1 MNKPLRILHLEDEPD
16 FSALVTAIIE
26 REGLDAEVNL
36 VTDLTGF
43 QAALEEGNFDVIIAD
58 YMLPSC
64 SGIQALGLA
73 REKYPRIPFLLL
85 SGAIGEHAAI
95 EILRS
100 GATDYVLKNRLDRL
114 VPALRRAVEEAK
126 ERTQRIEAQ
135 SAARQSEAQYQLIF
149 DGSPVPVWVSDL
161 DTRAFLEVNEAAIQ
175 QYGYSREE
183 FTNLTT
189 KAVCS
194 PEEISHLAEHLSAS
208 SGAQPEARIGHAGV
222 WPHRNKNGTTM
233 DVDVTWSIIKFQ
245 DRDAVL
251 TIAHNV
257 TELRQAAEALKKS
270 EASLA
275 AAQRIARLG
284 SWELDLA
291 KGEALET
298 APLHWSDETWRIFG
312 MKPRPEPVTAEMF
325 FKAAHVDDRKR
336 VKSAMEEALRKK
348 EPFELEHRILLSDGE
363 VRIVRER
370 AELTLDDA
378 GEPLQLRGIVMDIT
392 AQKRLEER
400 SNQSQKMDAIGALAG
415 ELAHDFN
422 NVLTVTHGH
431 ALLLLGEKKLS
442 KSGKESA
449 QQIARTAES
458 AAGLT
463 QSLLTFSRRQDMQL
477 RRIDLNQMLN
487 SMTAMLERI
496 LGEGVTL
503 QLKCYPQPAIVQ
515 ADSGMFEQVLLDL
528 AMNARDTMPKGGQL
542 AIDVFPISLGADNL
556 TSHPEG
562 RPGKFI
568 CLSVADNGSGIEPD
582 QLTRIF
588 EPFASTKEAGKHA
601 GLGLATV
608 YGIVKQHEG
617 WIEVESE
624 PGNGATFRVYL
635 PASRDKDDDAG
646 KKTAPQ
652 KVKGGTETI
661 LVVEDEEPVR
671 ELVCKVLTAYGY
683 NVLEAISGTKA
694 IELWK
699 KSKEQVDLLL
709 TDVVLPDELNG
720 RELAERLRKSRP
732 QLKVIFSSGYSQDI
746 MGKDFTPQ
754 KGQVFLQK
762 PYVLQKL
769 AQTVRTCLDRGR

>member
-36 VTDLTGF
+36 VTDLAAFKT
-43 QAALEEGNFDVIIAD
+43 ALEEGNFDVIIAD

-64 SGIQALGLA
+64 SGTQALGLA

-114 VPALRRAVEEAK
+114 VPALRRAVEESS

-149 DGSPVPVWVSDL
+149 DGSPVPMWVSDL
-161 DTRAFLEVNEAAIQ
+161 DTRAFLEVNEAAIRH
-175 QYGYSREE
+175 YGYSRDE
-183 FTNLTT
+183 FMNLTT
-189 KAVCS
+189 KAICS
-194 PEEISHLAEHLSAS
+194 PEEISRLAEHP
-208 SGAQPEARIGHAGV
+208 GAGSEARIGHAGV

-233 DVDVTWSIIKFQ
+233 EVDVTWSIIKFQ
-245 DRDAVL
+245 ERDAVL

-257 TELRQAAEALKKS
+257 SEQRQAGEALKKS

-291 KGEALET
+291 KGDALET
-298 APLHWSDETWRIFG
+298 APLHWSEETWRIFG
-312 MKPRPEPVTAEMF
+312 MKPRPEGVTAEMF
-325 FKAAHVDDRKR
+325 FKAAHVDDRKH

-348 EPFELEHRILLSDGE
+348 EPFELEHRILLPDGE

-370 AELTLDDA
+370 AELTLNDA
-378 GEPLQLRGIVMDIT
+378 GDPLQLRGIVMDIT

-400 SNQSQKMDAIGALAG
+400 SSQSQKMDAIGALAG

-503 QLKCYPQPAIVQ
+503 QLKCYPQPAVVQ
-515 ADSGMFEQVLLDL
+515 ADAGMLEQVLLDL
-528 AMNARDTMPKGGQL
+528 AMNARDRMSKGGQL
-542 AIDVFPISLGADNL
+542 AIDVFPISLGPDNL
-556 TSHPEG
+556 ASHPEG
-562 RPGKFI
+562 RSGKFI

-582 QLTRIF
+582 QLNRIF

-635 PASRDKDDDAG
+635 PASREKDDDAG
-646 KKTAPQ
+646 KKSAPQ

-699 KSKEQVDLLL
+699 KSKDKVDLLL

-762 PYVLQKL
+762 PYDLQKL

>member
-36 VTDLTGF
+36 VTDLAAFKT
-43 QAALEEGNFDVIIAD
+43 ALEEGNFDVIIAD

-64 SGIQALGLA
+64 SGTQALGLA

-114 VPALRRAVEEAK
+114 VPALRRAVEESS

-149 DGSPVPVWVSDL
+149 DGSPVPMWVSDL
-161 DTRAFLEVNEAAIQ
+161 DTRAFLEVNEAAIRH
-175 QYGYSREE
+175 YGYSRDE
-183 FTNLTT
+183 FMNLTT
-189 KAVCS
+189 KAICS
-194 PEEISHLAEHLSAS
+194 PEEISRLAEHP
-208 SGAQPEARIGHAGV
+208 GAGSEARIGHAGV

-233 DVDVTWSIIKFQ
+233 EVDVTWSIIKFQ

-257 TELRQAAEALKKS
+257 SEQRQAGEALKKS

-291 KGEALET
+291 KGDALET
-298 APLHWSDETWRIFG
+298 APLHWSEETWRIFG
-312 MKPRPEPVTAEMF
+312 MKPRPEGVTAEMF
-325 FKAAHVDDRKR
+325 FKAAHVDDRKH

-348 EPFELEHRILLSDGE
+348 EPFELEHRILLPDGE

-370 AELTLDDA
+370 AELTLNDA
-378 GEPLQLRGIVMDIT
+378 GDPLQLRGIVMDIT

-400 SNQSQKMDAIGALAG
+400 SSQSQKMDAIGALAG

-503 QLKCYPQPAIVQ
+503 QLKCYPQPAVVQ
-515 ADSGMFEQVLLDL
+515 ADAGMLEQVLLDL
-528 AMNARDTMPKGGQL
+528 AMNARDRMSKGGQL
-542 AIDVFPISLGADNL
+542 AIDVFPISLGPDNL
-556 TSHPEG
+556 ASHPEG
-562 RPGKFI
+562 RSGKFI

-582 QLTRIF
+582 QLNRIF

-635 PASRDKDDDAG
+635 PASREKDDDAG
-646 KKTAPQ
+646 KKSAPQ

-699 KSKEQVDLLL
+699 KSKDKVDLLL

-762 PYVLQKL
+762 PYDLQKL

>member
-36 VTDLTGF
+36 VTDLAAFKT
-43 QAALEEGNFDVIIAD
+43 ALEEGNFDVIIAD

-64 SGIQALGLA
+64 SGTQALGLA

-114 VPALRRAVEEAK
+114 VPALRRAVEESS

-149 DGSPVPVWVSDL
+149 DGSPVPMWVSDL
-161 DTRAFLEVNEAAIQ
+161 DTRAFLEVNEAAIRH
-175 QYGYSREE
+175 YGYSRDE
-183 FTNLTT
+183 FMNLTT
-189 KAVCS
+189 KAICS
-194 PEEISHLAEHLSAS
+194 PEEISRLAEHP
-208 SGAQPEARIGHAGV
+208 GAGSEARIGHAGV

-233 DVDVTWSIIKFQ
+233 EVDVTWSIIKFQ
-245 DRDAVL
+245 ERDAVL

-257 TELRQAAEALKKS
+257 SEQRQAGEALKKS

-291 KGEALET
+291 KGDALET
-298 APLHWSDETWRIFG
+298 APLHWSEETWRIFG
-312 MKPRPEPVTAEMF
+312 MKPRPEGVTAEMF
-325 FKAAHVDDRKR
+325 FKAAHVDDRKH

-370 AELTLDDA
+370 AELTLNDA
-378 GEPLQLRGIVMDIT
+378 GDPLQLRGIVMDIT

-400 SNQSQKMDAIGALAG
+400 SSQSQKMDAIGALAG

-503 QLKCYPQPAIVQ
+503 QLKCYPQPAVVQ
-515 ADSGMFEQVLLDL
+515 ADAGMLEQVLLDL
-528 AMNARDTMPKGGQL
+528 AMNARDRMSKGGQL
-542 AIDVFPISLGADNL
+542 AIDVFPISLGPDNL
-556 TSHPEG
+556 ASHPEG
-562 RPGKFI
+562 RSGKFI

-582 QLTRIF
+582 QLNRIF

-635 PASRDKDDDAG
+635 PASREKDDDAG
-646 KKTAPQ
+646 KKSAPQ

-699 KSKEQVDLLL
+699 KSKDKVDLLL

-762 PYVLQKL
+762 PYDLQKL

>member
-36 VTDLTGF
+36 VTDLAAFKT
-43 QAALEEGNFDVIIAD
+43 ALEEGNFDVIIAD

-64 SGIQALGLA
+64 SGTQALGLA

-114 VPALRRAVEEAK
+114 VPALRRAVEESS

-149 DGSPVPVWVSDL
+149 DGSPVPMWVSDL
-161 DTRAFLEVNEAAIQ
+161 DTRAFLEVNEAAIRH
-175 QYGYSREE
+175 YGYSRDE
-183 FTNLTT
+183 FMNLTT
-189 KAVCS
+189 KAICS
-194 PEEISHLAEHLSAS
+194 PEEISRLAEHP
-208 SGAQPEARIGHAGV
+208 GAGSEARIGHAGV

-233 DVDVTWSIIKFQ
+233 EVDVTWSIIKFQ
-245 DRDAVL
+245 ERDAVL

-257 TELRQAAEALKKS
+257 SEQRQGGEALKKS

-291 KGEALET
+291 KGDALET
-298 APLHWSDETWRIFG
+298 APLRWSEETWRIFG
-312 MKPRPEPVTAEMF
+312 MKPRPEAVTAEMF
-325 FKAAHVDDRKR
+325 FKAAHVDDRKH

-348 EPFELEHRILLSDGE
+348 EPFELEHRILLPDGE

-370 AELTLDDA
+370 AELTLNDA
-378 GEPLQLRGIVMDIT
+378 GDPLQLRGIVMDIT

-400 SNQSQKMDAIGALAG
+400 SSQSQKMDAIGALAG

-503 QLKCYPQPAIVQ
+503 QLKCYPQPAVVQ
-515 ADSGMFEQVLLDL
+515 ADAGMLEQVLLDL
-528 AMNARDTMPKGGQL
+528 AMNARDRMSKGGQL
-542 AIDVFPISLGADNL
+542 AIDVFPISLGPDNL
-556 TSHPEG
+556 ASHPEG
-562 RPGKFI
+562 RSGKFI

-582 QLTRIF
+582 QLNRIF

-635 PASRDKDDDAG
+635 PASREKDDDAG
-646 KKTAPQ
+646 KKSAPQ

-699 KSKEQVDLLL
+699 KSKDKVDLLL

-762 PYVLQKL
+762 PYDLQKL

>member
-1 MNKPLRILHLEDEPD
+1 
-16 FSALVTAIIE
+16 
-26 REGLDAEVNL
+26 
-36 VTDLTGF
+36 
-43 QAALEEGNFDVIIAD
+43 
-58 YMLPSC
+58 
-64 SGIQALGLA
+64 
-73 REKYPRIPFLLL
+73 
-85 SGAIGEHAAI
+85 
-95 EILRS
+95 
-100 GATDYVLKNRLDRL
+100 
-114 VPALRRAVEEAK
+114 
-126 ERTQRIEAQ
+126 
-135 SAARQSEAQYQLIF
+135 
-149 DGSPVPVWVSDL
+149 
-161 DTRAFLEVNEAAIQ
+161 
-175 QYGYSREE
+175 
-183 FTNLTT
+183 
-189 KAVCS
+189 
-194 PEEISHLAEHLSAS
+194 
-208 SGAQPEARIGHAGV
+208 
-222 WPHRNKNGTTM
+222 
-233 DVDVTWSIIKFQ
+233 
-245 DRDAVL
+245 
-251 TIAHNV
+251 
-257 TELRQAAEALKKS
+257 
-270 EASLA
+270 
-275 AAQRIARLG
+275 
-284 SWELDLA
+284 
-291 KGEALET
+291 
-298 APLHWSDETWRIFG
+298 
-312 MKPRPEPVTAEMF
+312 MKPRPEGVTAEMF
-325 FKAAHVDDRKR
+325 FKAAHVDDRKH

-348 EPFELEHRILLSDGE
+348 EPFELEHRILLPDGE

-370 AELTLDDA
+370 AELTLNDA
-378 GEPLQLRGIVMDIT
+378 GDPLQLRGIVMDIT

-400 SNQSQKMDAIGALAG
+400 SSQSQKMDAIGALAG

-503 QLKCYPQPAIVQ
+503 QLKCYPQPAVVQ
-515 ADSGMFEQVLLDL
+515 ADAGMLEQVLLDL
-528 AMNARDTMPKGGQL
+528 AMNARDRMSKGGQL
-542 AIDVFPISLGADNL
+542 AIDVCPISLGPDNL
-556 TSHPEG
+556 ASHPEG
-562 RPGKFI
+562 RSGKFI

-635 PASRDKDDDAG
+635 PASREKDDDAG
-646 KKTAPQ
+646 KKSAPQ

-699 KSKEQVDLLL
+699 KSKDKVDLLL

-762 PYVLQKL
+762 PYDLQKL

>member
-36 VTDLTGF
+36 VTDLAAFKT
-43 QAALEEGNFDVIIAD
+43 ALEEGNFDVIIAD

-64 SGIQALGLA
+64 SGTQALGLA

-114 VPALRRAVEEAK
+114 VPALRRAVEESS

-149 DGSPVPVWVSDL
+149 DGSPVPMWVSDL
-161 DTRAFLEVNEAAIQ
+161 DTRAFLEVNEAAIRH
-175 QYGYSREE
+175 YGYSRDE
-183 FTNLTT
+183 FMNLTT
-189 KAVCS
+189 KAICS
-194 PEEISHLAEHLSAS
+194 PEEISRLAEHP
-208 SGAQPEARIGHAGV
+208 GAGSEARIGHAGV

-233 DVDVTWSIIKFQ
+233 EVDVTWSIIKFQ
-245 DRDAVL
+245 ERDAVL

-257 TELRQAAEALKKS
+257 SEQRQAGEALKKS

-291 KGEALET
+291 KGDALET
-298 APLHWSDETWRIFG
+298 APLHWSEETWRIFG
-312 MKPRPEPVTAEMF
+312 MKPRPEGVTAEMF
-325 FKAAHVDDRKR
+325 FKAAHVDDRKH

-348 EPFELEHRILLSDGE
+348 EPFELEHRILLPDGE

-370 AELTLDDA
+370 AELTLNDA
-378 GEPLQLRGIVMDIT
+378 GDPLQLRGIVMDIT
-392 AQKRLEER
+392 AQKRVEER
-400 SNQSQKMDAIGALAG
+400 SSQSQKMDAIGALAG

-503 QLKCYPQPAIVQ
+503 QLKCYPQPAVVQ
-515 ADSGMFEQVLLDL
+515 ADAGMLEQVLLDL
-528 AMNARDTMPKGGQL
+528 AMNARDRMSKGGQL
-542 AIDVFPISLGADNL
+542 AIDVFPISLGPDNL
-556 TSHPEG
+556 ASHPEG
-562 RPGKFI
+562 RSGKFI
-568 CLSVADNGSGIEPD
+568 CLSVADNGSGIEPE
-582 QLTRIF
+582 QLARIF

-635 PASRDKDDDAG
+635 PASREKDDDAG
-646 KKTAPQ
+646 KKSAPQ

-699 KSKEQVDLLL
+699 KSKDKVDLLL

-762 PYVLQKL
+762 PYDLQKL

>member
-1 MNKPLRILHLEDEPD
+1 
-16 FSALVTAIIE
+16 
-26 REGLDAEVNL
+26 
-36 VTDLTGF
+36 
-43 QAALEEGNFDVIIAD
+43 
-58 YMLPSC
+58 
-64 SGIQALGLA
+64 
-73 REKYPRIPFLLL
+73 
-85 SGAIGEHAAI
+85 
-95 EILRS
+95 
-100 GATDYVLKNRLDRL
+100 
-114 VPALRRAVEEAK
+114 
-126 ERTQRIEAQ
+126 
-135 SAARQSEAQYQLIF
+135 
-149 DGSPVPVWVSDL
+149 
-161 DTRAFLEVNEAAIQ
+161 
-175 QYGYSREE
+175 
-183 FTNLTT
+183 
-189 KAVCS
+189 
-194 PEEISHLAEHLSAS
+194 
-208 SGAQPEARIGHAGV
+208 
-222 WPHRNKNGTTM
+222 
-233 DVDVTWSIIKFQ
+233 
-245 DRDAVL
+245 
-251 TIAHNV
+251 
-257 TELRQAAEALKKS
+257 
-270 EASLA
+270 
-275 AAQRIARLG
+275 
-284 SWELDLA
+284 
-291 KGEALET
+291 
-298 APLHWSDETWRIFG
+298 
-312 MKPRPEPVTAEMF
+312 MKPRPEAATAEMF

-336 VKSAMEEALRKK
+336 VKSAIEEALRKK
-348 EPFELEHRILLSDGE
+348 EPFELEHRILLPDGE

-378 GEPLQLRGIVMDIT
+378 GEPLQLRGIVMDVT
-392 AQKRLEER
+392 AQKRLEEQ
-400 SNQSQKMDAIGALAG
+400 SSQSQKMDAIGALAG

-463 QSLLTFSRRQDMQL
+463 QSLLTFSRRQDMQS

-487 SMTAMLERI
+487 GMTAMLERI

-503 QLKCYPQPAIVQ
+503 QLKCYPQPAVVQ
-515 ADSGMFEQVLLDL
+515 ADSGMLEQVLLDL

-556 TSHPEG
+556 SSHPEG

-582 QLTRIF
+582 QLRRIF

-646 KKTAPQ
+646 KKSAPQ

-699 KSKEQVDLLL
+699 KSKEKVDLLL
-709 TDVVLPDELNG
+709 TDIVLPDELNG

-746 MGKDFTPQ
+746 MGKDFTLE

-762 PYVLQKL
+762 P
-769 AQTVRTCLDRGR
+769 VRSPEARADGAHLPGPRPLKPPS